1 MTAIIYFLNLYQME
15 LSIIFLIIAL
25 IFFSP
30 LILGLIFM
38 GAQKKINLK
47 HTNSGLNKPGYV
59 GYCWTYFFFSFF
71 VPIFRGEI
79 LIGVLH
85 LIFSVVTFGL
95 FQLVIPFL
103 YNKQFTSRMLTS
115 GWELSDTE
123 ENMQVARLK
132 LGIGK

>member
-1 MTAIIYFLNLYQME
+1 MT
-15 LSIIFLIIAL
+15 LSIISLIMIL
-25 IFFSP
+25 IFFLP
-30 LILGLIFM
+30 LILGLIIM
-38 GAQKKINLK
+38 GVQKKINLK
-47 HTNSGLNKPGYV
+47 HTNSSLNKPGYV

-85 LIFSVVTFGL
+85 LIFSIVTFGL

-103 YNKQFTSRMLTS
+103 YNKQFTSRMLIS

-123 ENMQVARLK
+123 ENMQLARLR
-132 LGIGK
+132 LGIGN

>member
-1 MTAIIYFLNLYQME
+1 ME
-15 LSIIFLIIAL
+15 LSIIFLIIIL
-25 IFFSP
+25 LFFSP

-47 HTNSGLNKPGYV
+47 HTNSSLNKPGYI

-132 LGIGK
+132 LGIGN

>member
-1 MTAIIYFLNLYQME
+1 ME
-15 LSIIFLIIAL
+15 LSIIFLIIIL

>member
-1 MTAIIYFLNLYQME
+1 ME
-15 LSIIFLIIAL
+15 LSIIFIIIIL

-38 GAQKKINLK
+38 GAQKKINLR
-47 HTNSGLNKPGYV
+47 HTNSSLNKPGFV

-95 FQLVIPFL
+95 FQLIIPFL

-123 ENMQVARLK
+123 ENMQLARLK
-132 LGIGK
+132 LGIGN

>member
-1 MTAIIYFLNLYQME
+1 ME
-15 LSIIFLIIAL
+15 LSIIFIIIIL

-38 GAQKKINLK
+38 GAQKKINLR
-47 HTNSGLNKPGYV
+47 HTNSGLNKPGFV

-123 ENMQVARLK
+123 ENMQLARLK
-132 LGIGK
+132 LGIGN

>member
-1 MTAIIYFLNLYQME
+1 ME
-15 LSIIFLIIAL
+15 LSIILFVIIL

-38 GAQKKINLK
+38 GAQKKINLR
-47 HTNSGLNKPGYV
+47 HTNSSLNKPGFV

-85 LIFSVVTFGL
+85 LIFSLVTFGL

-123 ENMQVARLK
+123 ENMQAARLK
-132 LGIGK
+132 LGIGN

>member
-1 MTAIIYFLNLYQME
+1 ME
-15 LSIIFLIIAL
+15 LSIIITLFTIIL

-38 GAQKKINLK
+38 GAQKKINLR
-47 HTNSGLNKPGYV
+47 HTNSSLNKPGFV

-123 ENMQVARLK
+123 ENMQIARLK
-132 LGIGK
+132 LGIGN

>member
-1 MTAIIYFLNLYQME
+1 ME
-15 LSIIFLIIAL
+15 FSIIFLIIIL
-25 IFFSP
+25 IFFLP

-47 HTNSGLNKPGYV
+47 HTNSSLNKPGYV

-132 LGIGK
+132 LGIGN

>member
-1 MTAIIYFLNLYQME
+1 ME
-15 LSIIFLIIAL
+15 LSIIFLIIIL
-25 IFFSP
+25 IFFVP

-47 HTNSGLNKPGYV
+47 HTNSSLNKPGYI

-123 ENMQVARLK
+123 ENMQIARLK
-132 LGIGK
+132 LGIGN

>member
-1 MTAIIYFLNLYQME
+1 MA
-15 LSIIFLIIAL
+15 LSIISLIIIL
-25 IFFSP
+25 IFFLP
-30 LILGLIFM
+30 LILGLIIM
-38 GAQKKINLK
+38 GLQKKINLK
-47 HTNSGLNKPGYV
+47 HTNSSLNKPGYV

-85 LIFSVVTFGL
+85 LIFSIVTFGL

-123 ENMQVARLK
+123 ENMQLARLR
-132 LGIGK
+132 LGIGN

>member
-1 MTAIIYFLNLYQME
+1 MT
-15 LSIIFLIIAL
+15 LSIINLIIIL
-25 IFFSP
+25 IFFLP
-30 LILGLIFM
+30 LILGLIIM
-38 GAQKKINLK
+38 GVQKKINLK
-47 HTNSGLNKPGYV
+47 HTNSSLNKPGYV

-85 LIFSVVTFGL
+85 LIFSLVTFGI

-115 GWELSDTE
+115 GWVLSDTE
-123 ENMQVARLK
+123 ENMQLARLR
-132 LGIGK
+132 LGIGN

>member
-1 MTAIIYFLNLYQME
+1 ME
-15 LSIIFLIIAL
+15 LSIIFIIIIL

-38 GAQKKINLK
+38 GAQKKINLR
-47 HTNSGLNKPGYV
+47 HTNSSLNKPGFV

-123 ENMQVARLK
+123 ENMQIARLK
-132 LGIGK
+132 LGIGS

>member
-1 MTAIIYFLNLYQME
+1 MT
-15 LSIIFLIIAL
+15 LSIIYLIIIL
-25 IFFSP
+25 IFFLP
-30 LILGLIFM
+30 LILGLIIM
-38 GAQKKINLK
+38 GVQKKINLK
-47 HTNSGLNKPGYV
+47 HTNSSLNKPGYV

-85 LIFSVVTFGL
+85 LIFSIVTFGI

-115 GWELSDTE
+115 GWVLSDTE
-123 ENMQVARLK
+123 ENMQLARLR
-132 LGIGK
+132 LGIGN

>member
-1 MTAIIYFLNLYQME
+1 ME
-15 LSIIFLIIAL
+15 LSIVFLVIIL

-47 HTNSGLNKPGYV
+47 HSNSSLNKPGFV

-85 LIFSVVTFGL
+85 LIFSLVTFGL

-123 ENMQVARLK
+123 ENMQAARLK
-132 LGIGK
+132 LGIGN

>member
-1 MTAIIYFLNLYQME
+1 ME
-15 LSIIFLIIAL
+15 LTIFFIIIL

-47 HTNSGLNKPGYV
+47 HTNSSLNKPGFV

-123 ENMQVARLK
+123 ENMQIARLK
-132 LGIGK
+132 LGIGN

>member
-1 MTAIIYFLNLYQME
+1 ME
-15 LSIIFLIIAL
+15 LTIFFIIIL

-38 GAQKKINLK
+38 GAQKKISLR
-47 HTNSGLNKPGYV
+47 HTNSSLNKPGFV

-123 ENMQVARLK
+123 ENMQIARLK
-132 LGIGK
+132 LGIGN